1 MAESDGIWVI
11 PAPESIAQMMRSQR
25 PAVNVVCGPR
35 HSGKTNFTLEQMG
48 EGDFV
53 WDYGEILG
61 ALFPAGA
68 DGNAGRIMSELKS
81 AVFRH
86 LLGATTFDVAWLVVQ
101 APGKEERR
109 TFVDRL
115 NAKVFVIEATA
126 GYCADAS
133 LYGESSQGAEVVR
146 NEAIKWWSKYERIEG
161 QEIIIPE
168 ANNE

>member
-1 MAESDGIWVI
+1 MAESADIWVI
-11 PAPESIAQMMRSQR
+11 PAPESLAQMMQSQR
-25 PAVNVVCGPR
+25 AAVNVVCGPR
-35 HSGKTNFTLEQMG
+35 HSGKTNFVLEQMD

-61 ALFPAGA
+61 VLFPAGA

-101 APGKEERR
+101 APGKKERR

-126 GYCADAS
+126 NYCADA
-133 LYGESSQGAEVVR
+133 LLIATDERRQEIR
-146 NEAIKWWSKYERIEG
+146 NEAIKWWSKYERVPE
-161 QEIIIPE
+161 QEIIIP
-168 ANNE
+168 